1 MEGKDL
7 LKLVNQIL
15 AKRGIAPAKDLA
27 KDFADGILY
36 EKLFNVLYDERVNC
50 HLVKSPMLDVK
61 MQNWNKINATICFNY
76 LQQQFYMVAGT
87 MKSLA
92 QGKNEKVTSTMI
104 KHLINSTQGTQ
115 FETFLDD
122 EGIRDI
128 ADVVETEQELYS
140 GEEKQQ
146 LNSSHAVLVGDE
158 KDKTLMMSEHELMMM
173 KSQQHDESDD
183 NLSRG
188 L

>member
-1 MEGKDL
+1 
-7 LKLVNQIL
+7 
-15 AKRGIAPAKDLA
+15 
-27 KDFADGILY
+27 
-36 EKLFNVLYDERVNC
+36 
-50 HLVKSPMLDVK
+50 
-61 MQNWNKINATICFNY
+61 
-76 LQQQFYMVAGT
+76 

-140 GEEKQQ
+140 GEEKQ
-146 LNSSHAVLVGDE
+146 
-158 KDKTLMMSEHELMMM
+158 
-173 KSQQHDESDD
+173 
-183 NLSRG
+183 
-188 L
+188 